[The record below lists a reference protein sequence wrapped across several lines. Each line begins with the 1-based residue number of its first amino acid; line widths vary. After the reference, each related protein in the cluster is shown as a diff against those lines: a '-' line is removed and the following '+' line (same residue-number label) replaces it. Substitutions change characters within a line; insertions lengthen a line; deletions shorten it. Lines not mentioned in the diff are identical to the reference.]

1 MSCNKCKYF
10 AKKLCFNFW
19 LLVNCHRFW
28 RWRKKYLIQRCQIFM
43 CRSEIYIIIDI
54 NCLIWA
60 HSSHQCCGSFVIV
73 TLLSP
78 SKFFLYDD
86 KNQNVSFTRERVEER
101 DRGMNQFNF
110 GKESMSIFILQ
121 SYSRVLLFFSRPF
134 APLSRMLSLLLGAIV
149 TYAIAIFS
157 TISICMLK
165 FSLLSHYMLC
175 LLLSVMVL
183 LAKRRHHFFC
193 SSLEHRA
200 M

>member
-1 MSCNKCKYF
+1 
-10 AKKLCFNFW
+10 
-19 LLVNCHRFW
+19 
-28 RWRKKYLIQRCQIFM
+28 M

-86 KNQNVSFTRERVEER
+86 KNQNVSLTQEREKER

-121 SYSRVLLFFSRPF
+121 SYSRVLLFFSRLF
-134 APLSRMLSLLLGAIV
+134 APLSLMLSLLLGTMRYSHIRDRNIFHYFNL
-149 TYAIAIFS
+149 YAKIFV
-157 TISICMLK
+157 IK
-165 FSLLSHYMLC
+165 SLHVMFIIKCYGVAGKTSPSLF
-175 LLLSVMVL
+175 LLLLGASRHVDNIEIHSKL
-183 LAKRRHHFFC
+183 LGTDRDRESARVASRRGY
-193 SSLEHRA
+193 SSNWQKNN
-200 M
+200 